1 MSDALVSAETWT
13 KWELDSLFS
22 FLEAVAAEGR
32 NAQPIPEQWTDDQAH
47 AAEVAAQKALDLLR
61 SQAWLMVTEQ
71 RRQAERSALE
81 TAVEALDVIAM
92 DGEAP
97 QNSERAMARIVARS
111 VRRMLDD
118 PLD

>member
-1 MSDALVSAETWT
+1 MDPDTWT
-13 KWELDSLFS
+13 RWNLSDLFD
-22 FLEAVAAEGR
+22 LLYAASTEGR
-32 NAQPIPEQWTDDQAH
+32 NVQPEDEEWTDDQAH
-47 AAEVAAQKALDLLR
+47 AVEVFAKRVQDRLA
-61 SQAWLMVTEQ
+61 SQSWLMITEDR
-71 RRQAERSALE
+71 RRQERSALE

-111 VRRMLDD
+111 VRRLLDD